1 MQLDETRRVWGVL
14 TSHEAG
20 GTPAAIPGL
29 AAVLGRLVAGE
40 LESAHLA
47 EELTRR
53 YEEIDLLYGL
63 NELLSRTIG
72 VEEAAAIIVRE
83 VSAVVGARRA
93 SIMVH
98 DAPTAT
104 LRTVAARGFD
114 AAGIAPVPVHDEVSV
129 AARVFRL
136 EEPLA
141 GRAPPRT
148 VEGERKYLGESYLCV
163 PIRHRPT
170 GGEPRTVGVINLTDR
185 ENGEAFSVGQRRLV
199 EAIASQIGIAIEQA
213 RQVVR
218 ERKQQ
223 RLQHEL
229 ALARDLQGK
238 LLPRPD
244 VLGEDGRVAVLFE
257 PAESVGGDFYTF
269 SRLGFGSVGVML
281 GDVSSHGLAAALVMA
296 VVLAAAGIH
305 APASVTPDETLTAM
319 GDSLAQK
326 LSSTESHLTV
336 FYGIVDPKHRRLTYA
351 SAGHQ
356 HAFRIPRSGAPERLE
371 TTAPPLGLAGP
382 GPIASA
388 QIAWHP
394 GEDLLCLWTDGLVD
408 AAAETGEPF
417 GEARVLDAL
426 GRHRSGEPEEILAL
440 VVSEVDAFARRAN
453 DDRTLLVLRV

>member
-1 MQLDETRRVWGVL
+1 MAPDAAAT
-14 TSHEAG
+14 AG
-20 GTPAAIPGL
+20 GVPGL
-29 AAVLGRLVAGE
+29 AAVLRRLVAGE

-47 EELTRR
+47 EELARR

-98 DAPTAT
+98 DVQTAT

-114 AAGIAPVPVHDEVSV
+114 AAGIQPVPVEDGVSV

-136 EEPLA
+136 EETLA
-141 GRAPPRT
+141 GRAGPRS
-148 VEGERKYLGESYLCV
+148 VDGERNYLGESYLCV

-305 APASVTPDETLTAM
+305 APSSVTPDETLTAM
-319 GDSLAQK
+319 GHSLAQK
-326 LSSTESHLTV
+326 LSSTESYLTV
-336 FYGIVDPKHRRLTYA
+336 FYGILDPAHRRLSYA

-356 HAFRIPRSGAPERLE
+356 HAFRIPRQGAPVRLA

-388 QIAWHP
+388 QVAWTP

-408 AAAETGEPF
+408 AAAESGEAY

-426 GRHRSGEPEEILAL
+426 GRHRAGEPAEIVER
-440 VVSEVDAFARRAN
+440 VVAEVDAFARRPN
-453 DDRTLLVLRV
+453 DDRTLLVLRI